1 MEVLDSSEST
11 DSRNFGQGEDACGG
25 IDVGHVG

>member
-11 DSRNFGQGEDACGG
+11 DSRNFGQGKDAGG
-25 IDVGHVG
+25 GVDVRHVG